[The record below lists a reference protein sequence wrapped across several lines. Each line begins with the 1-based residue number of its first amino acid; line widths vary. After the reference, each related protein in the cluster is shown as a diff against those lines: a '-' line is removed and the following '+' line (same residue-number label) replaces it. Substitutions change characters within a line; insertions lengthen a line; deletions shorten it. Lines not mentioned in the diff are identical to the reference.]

1 MLRVPGECWHLNLN
15 SPGGVGP
22 YTVVSP
28 STLRVRR
35 NSWSQVTEAQTG
47 LIQEGIH
54 CHRELTNP
62 RASAAFRYSSIQGL
76 VLVPELISLS
86 SILRWKGLPSLVG
99 PLPAR
104 PLRSSSR
111 VGDCLPPR
119 AGLSLGLHELQGHGK
134 QRSDWSARLV
144 LGSRWNYMDGG
155 GEG

>member
-1 MLRVPGECWHLNLN
+1 MLRVTGECWHLNLN
-15 SPGGVGP
+15 SLGGMGP
-22 YTVVSP
+22 YTVVIP
-28 STLRVRR
+28 SILRVRR
-35 NSWSQVTEAQTG
+35 DSWSQVTEAQTG

-54 CHRELTNP
+54 CHRELTSP
-62 RASAAFRYSSIQGL
+62 RASAAFRYSLIQGL

-111 VGDCLPPR
+111 VGDWLPPR

-134 QRSDWSARLV
+134 QQSDWSARLV
-144 LGSRWNYMDGG
+144 LVDGG